1 MLAMIATLAF
11 VSFALLTAALVWA
24 VGEVARAADSG
35 REWQPGTNPHACR
48 F

>member
-11 VSFALLTAALVWA
+11 VSFVLLTAALVWA
-24 VGEVARAADSG
+24 VAEVARTSDSD